1 MAAPGADEYLPR
13 LYQREIV
20 ELATKSNVVAYL
32 DTGAGKT
39 YISVMLLRER
49 HEAAIVAHAAAVA
62 AGIPPPSP
70 WKAVF
75 LAPKVALVEQQATVL
90 ARHLPVRV
98 RKLVGADIETWTG
111 QTYVAK

>member
-1 MAAPGADEYLPR
+1 MAPKADGLVPR

-39 YISVMLLRER
+39 YISVMLLKER
-49 HEAAIVAHAAAVA
+49 YETAVAVHATAVA
-62 AGIPPPSP
+62 AGTPRPLP

-75 LAPKVALVEQQATVL
+75 LAPKVALVQQQAQVI